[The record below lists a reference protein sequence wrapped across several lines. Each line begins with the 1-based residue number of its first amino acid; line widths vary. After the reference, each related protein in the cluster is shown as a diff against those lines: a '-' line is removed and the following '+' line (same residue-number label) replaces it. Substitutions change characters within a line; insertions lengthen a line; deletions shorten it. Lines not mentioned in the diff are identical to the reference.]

1 MSDDYHHETAPPGK
15 LALFERA
22 LRGGTNT
29 HTGILEGAAER
40 VIPISQLL
48 ARFDADGLI
57 RLRRADFEQSSLRR
71 ERFVTFNLGRV
82 TNEVG
87 KRYLV
92 IAIESPGFKDDV
104 VEVLPILDPAGAR
117 VGLCTE
123 VLQEVP
129 IDGIDGSYFRHS
141 LASIQD
147 REALKDALVERY
159 RKFNEGLTPEQILSR
174 GCAVTTIV
182 F

>member
-1 MSDDYHHETAPPGK
+1 MSDDYHHEAAPPGK

-22 LRGGTNT
+22 LHGGTNT
-29 HTGILEGAAER
+29 HTGIRDGTIER
-40 VIPISQLL
+40 VIPISELL
-48 ARFDADGLI
+48 ARFGADGLI

-92 IAIESPGFKDDV
+92 IAIASPGFKDDV
-104 VEVLPILDPAGAR
+104 VEVLPVLDPAGAR

-129 IDGIDGSYFRHS
+129 IAEIDEACFRHS
-141 LASIQD
+141 LGSIQD
-147 REALKDALVERY
+147 RTALKEALVERY